1 MISSFFFHQII
12 VTMCLIMFLFKVFLI
27 EIFSLKV
34 FLEESLIKSVFDSN
48 FIKRFYKTFLSFLI
62 LK

>member
-1 MISSFFFHQII
+1 
-12 VTMCLIMFLFKVFLI
+12 MCLIMFLFKVFLI

-34 FLEESLIKSVFDSN
+34 FIEESFIKSVFDSD
-48 FIKRFYKTFLSFLI
+48 FTKQFYKTFISFLI